1 MSNLDWR
8 LLHQI
13 MATPAGLLL
22 ASPPVISGVAAVAAC
37 AAMAVFYV
45 AVLYAP
51 TVILRFPPPTS
62 LRTFLHR
69 RFACAAVASAASV
82 LATASLLRVS
92 APALLWFLL
101 CNTWTWTERISNPPS
116 YCLPPQVWSLSDFA
130 DMFAVFGI
138 RKDHLVNNLFQIS

>member
-22 ASPPVISGVAAVAAC
+22 ASPPVISGVAAMAAC

-92 APALLWFLL
+92 APALLRYIPDSSCAIPEPELNESQIPHLLVFLL
-101 CNTWTWTERISNPPS
+101 RSGASATSLICLLCSALGRITW
-116 YCLPPQVWSLSDFA
+116 
-130 DMFAVFGI
+130 
-138 RKDHLVNNLFQIS
+138 